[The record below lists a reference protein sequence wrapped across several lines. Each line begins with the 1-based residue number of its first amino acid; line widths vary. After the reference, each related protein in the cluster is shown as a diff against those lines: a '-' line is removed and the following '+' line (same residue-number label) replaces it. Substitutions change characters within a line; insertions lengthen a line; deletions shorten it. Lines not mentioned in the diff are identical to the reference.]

1 MENKIFPSK
10 NKSTMPCERQQ
21 VTSIYTEL
29 PQMEEVRTIVNVGQM
44 QDGFFVSMQPG
55 NGNNVYFAGISYG
68 SSVISRMIGFNQSE
82 IIELFTRA
90 VNNRTRQRNYFRLQN
105 SMLEGLISEDEFYK
119 TIEENEDDYVVEELE
134 EPSKERLLHAM
145 YLSKCIK
152 DVNNSEDLSTL
163 FSFGSETTDN
173 ELKKIEADGCL

>member
-1 MENKIFPSK
+1 MKNKIKPQ
-10 NKSTMPCERQQ
+10 NKKSIVPCERRQ
-21 VTSIYTEL
+21 VTAVYADLS
-29 PQMEEVRTIVNVGQM
+29 QMEEVRTIVNVGQM
-44 QDGFFVSMQPG
+44 QDGFFVSMQPC

-173 ELKKIEADGCL
+173 ELKKIEVDGCL